1 METILDKNL
10 VLIKIFNFPKKV
22 KAIKNFQI
30 KTEF

>member
-22 KAIKNFQI
+22 KAKNFEI